1 MAREAERAADRSRKA
16 NDEAR
21 AANREHMATSR
32 ATQDED
38 TREAERAGDR
48 ARKANEEARA
58 ANNKRMAT
66 EEARTATRDRVAIIR
81 ESQDEEAREAQRAA
95 DREHRADSRAAMD
108 EEARAEARTAD
119 LTRKTNKRNKRS
131 VQPRDGLRAKEV
143 LAGTLIVPF
152 IGDTE
157 DSIGNM
163 DVECPYCSALKFK
176 NEPPSLCCNNG
187 KIVSQPFPK
196 PPPPFMKLF
205 RPDLYPDGDAD
216 LTKVFL
222 KYIRPLNNGLCLSS
236 LKAEYK
242 LFRRYNP
249 TVIIQGQVHQY
260 AGPLQAREGETPVFA
275 QLYIQDPSL
284 EITTRFANLTVPAG
298 ISAQEKSKLWT
309 LLHRL
314 QDALKDC
321 NPYVRDFRQII
332 SIPDEEMANGQ
343 LVISAKAR
351 PQGEH
356 ERRYN
361 QQVLLPRILPP

>member
-1 MAREAERAADRSRKA
+1 
-16 NDEAR
+16 
-21 AANREHMATSR
+21 
-32 ATQDED
+32 
-38 TREAERAGDR
+38 
-48 ARKANEEARA
+48 
-58 ANNKRMAT
+58 
-66 EEARTATRDRVAIIR
+66 
-81 ESQDEEAREAQRAA
+81 
-95 DREHRADSRAAMD
+95 
-108 EEARAEARTAD
+108 
-119 LTRKTNKRNKRS
+119 
-131 VQPRDGLRAKEV
+131 
-143 LAGTLIVPF
+143 
-152 IGDTE
+152 
-157 DSIGNM
+157 
-163 DVECPYCSALKFK
+163 
-176 NEPPSLCCNNG
+176 
-187 KIVSQPFPK
+187 
-196 PPPPFMKLF
+196 MKLF
-205 RPDLYPDGDAD
+205 RPDLYLDGDPE
-216 LTKVFL
+216 LSKIFL
-222 KYIRPLNNGLCLSS
+222 KYIQPLNNGLCLSS

-242 LFRRYNP
+242 LFRSYNP

-321 NPYVRDFRQII
+321 NPYVRDFCQII